1 MKRLII
7 MMSLLLAIFALT
19 AQVITTGSGTNSVT
33 VLSSSASETVLQYQ
47 IGNFEQKPV
56 TIAQKEWFHVTL
68 PKEGITQEKG
78 FPQLPVFNRS
88 IIIDDSSLM
97 KVELFDVKYQDYN
110 VPVAPSKGVLT
121 RDVNPASVPYS
132 FGDAY
137 EKDEFWPRNVAQLSE
152 PYILRDYRGIVVQ
165 TNPFAYNPVTQTLR
179 VYTSFKV
186 RVYSSGT
193 DHVNTITRSRDS
205 ISRDF
210 ISIYENQFLNWDS
223 HRYTPVSDSFGK
235 LLVICHS
242 NFMTTI
248 QPYVNW
254 KIQKGIDTELVEWS
268 TIGTTAAQLQ
278 TYIQNRY
285 NADNS
290 LTFVQIVGDAPQIP
304 TLTSGGGGAD
314 PVFSLVA
321 GSDDYPDIFIGRFS
335 AETTDQVT
343 AQINKV
349 IASERDFTTSDTWL
363 RQAMGIASDEGGSGA
378 DNNESDIQH
387 MNVIRTKL
395 LNYGYTTVDQV
406 YDPGASASTV
416 TTNVN
421 AGRAVINYVGH
432 GADTYWVTTNFSNTN
447 ATNLTNGTK
456 APVIMDV
463 ACVNGNFVSQT
474 CFAEAWQRNANGG
487 SVAIYA
493 STINQSWAS
502 PMRAQDEF
510 TDLLI
515 ANSKTTVGGLY
526 YNSSCNMMDN
536 YGSDGVNM
544 FKTWHIFG
552 DASMLMRTKTP
563 IAMSVTHPATIIMG
577 GTSLTVNTG
586 VANALV
592 AVTYNN
598 TIYGRA
604 VTNSSGTAT
613 ITLSNPPSG
622 IISYTITATAFD
634 RVTYVGTINQ
644 IAASGPYM
652 NVTSVVYADSNNNQ
666 PEYDEAGRFNV
677 TFKNEGSSTAS
688 NVTAT
693 LTTSTAG
700 ITITD
705 NSETITSLAAGAS
718 VTKTQAY
725 SISIANN
732 IANGTVANF
741 TITMTMSGQD
751 PWVYNFTQ
759 TINAPAFEF
768 GDMNITEIS
777 GNGNGVFDPG
787 ETVNVSII
795 LKNTGAAASTNGT
808 ATLSCST
815 SGITI
820 VETSDSFTA
829 ISSNGEKTLT
839 FKVSANSSVSQ
850 GTLAALN
857 FNATAGQYNASVIKE
872 VEIGAPLELV
882 IGTGT
887 SSQTYPLDRYY
898 NYSTHEAI
906 YLASEIGS
914 PATIKSIAYQKA
926 SGADTNPIEAVTVYM
941 KNTTDS
947 SLSGGT
953 YSLTDYTQVYSGNW
967 PNDATSGWMEIDLDN
982 MFLYG
987 GANLSIL
994 VVKDYQYWTSS
1005 FPYWTYTTSS
1015 QNRARQQR
1023 NDSSQPTSLTA
1034 STNLPNLRLKLFPA
1048 AGILL
1053 PPQNLAASPSHRS
1066 VMLDWE
1072 APASGT
1078 PSGYKIYRNN
1088 SALTTVTNLT
1098 YTDTAVSNGTTYNYK
1113 VAALYNGDESDA
1125 SNTVSATPNTFAPTN
1140 LVADGGNGVV
1150 MLSWNATQGREADE
1164 TPELGEKSRAISSYR
1179 IYRDGSAITTVTGT
1193 SYNDTDVTNGVT
1205 YSYYV
1210 TTIYSNPAGESD
1222 PSNTASATP
1231 YQISE
1236 VILGSGTGNTGIT
1249 TACPINVYYQ
1259 SLHGQSVYTKTELN
1273 AAGVSGPIMIT
1284 KIGFNVTGTPAL
1296 AMPNY
1301 IIRMGHTSASNA
1313 SSWIAA
1319 SAISTVWTASSYQ
1332 PSSTGWDMLTLT
1344 TPFEWNGVDNIVVDT
1359 AFGIIGSYNR
1369 SGTVQYT
1376 SVNSGYRYIQSDY
1389 SDQTNIFS
1397 GASISNN
1404 RPNLKLIL
1412 QPVATGPAIA
1422 AEPESVSKTVYE
1434 GSSDTASLAI
1444 RNTGTEVLNWSTPSS
1459 FAAWGSV
1466 SPTSGTIQP
1475 GGSSELTLTL
1485 SAGTLTLGNY
1495 NANLVITSNAE
1506 NHPSLSVPVTMTVKP
1521 EPQPIRFV
1529 AEWEPAKGAVV
1540 AYVGGTGFGLPTS
1553 VLADLSARGKL
1564 YVLVTSTYQNTARN
1578 QLQNGGATM
1587 SNVEFIVRNGVNT
1600 YWTRD
1605 YSAWTVFDAT
1615 GEMALIDFEY
1625 NRPRPYDNAV
1635 PAALASYFNMDFTY
1649 MPLTTTGG
1657 NTMTDGNGKM
1667 MSTTLTQTEN
1677 SSYTLSQIEDLVSEY
1692 LGVNEY
1698 IMYADPLA
1706 NSSIDHIDC
1715 HAKILDVD
1723 KVMVARVPSNHQNY
1737 TALENVANLFA
1748 NKTSSYGTPYK
1759 VYRVDQSSNN
1769 EPYANSFIYNGKIY
1783 VPQWNSTASSYDT
1796 AAIAAYQAAMPG
1808 YTVQG
1813 YYNSSWLS
1821 DDALHCRVNTIHDSQ
1836 LIHLWHQPHTS
1847 AMANSSIVVDVQIT
1861 HHNPLTPASTYVA
1874 YRHGA
1879 TGQWQTV
1886 TLTHVSGKQW
1896 TASIPTPALGQM
1908 LYYYILATDNTSR
1921 SALMPLCGASDPF
1934 ALLINIPSANN
1945 APTIDLPVYFEFDM
1959 NGSLVLDFAQYVHD
1973 EDGDALTL
1981 NYSGNTNVNVAIN
1994 GLTVTFTATEN
2005 WHGTENLTFTVSDG
2019 TDNASDT
2026 VEVRVILNW
2035 LATPGISITYVDAA
2049 NGYVKV
2055 EWNAVPNANFYQ
2067 VWASDNPYDGYSFL
2081 YETTDTHFNDMNL
2094 GLTRRFYKVYA
2105 SDVSMLPAAKN

>member
-1 MKRLII
+1 MKRFFLMTIL
-7 MMSLLLAIFALT
+7 MLSIFVLT

-33 VLSSSASETVLQYQ
+33 VLSSSGSETVLHYQ
-47 IGNFEQKPV
+47 IGKFEQTPV
-56 TIAQKEWFHVTL
+56 DISGQEWFHVTL

-97 KVELFDVKYQDYN
+97 RLEVFDLKYQDYQI
-110 VPVAPSKGVLT
+110 PVAPSKGVLT
-121 RDVNPASVPYS
+121 RDINPSTVLYS
-132 FGDAY
+132 FDETY
-137 EKDEFWPRNVAQLSE
+137 EKDEFWPRDLAQLSQ

-165 TNPFAYNPVTQTLR
+165 TNPFAYNPVSQTLR

-193 DHVNTITRSRDS
+193 DTVNTITRSRDS

-210 ISIYENQFLNWDS
+210 VSIYENQFLNWDS
-223 HRYTPVSDSFGK
+223 HRYTPVDDSFGK

-242 NFMTTI
+242 SFMNAI

-254 KIQKGIDTELVEWS
+254 KIQKGIETELVEWS
-268 TIGTTAAQLQ
+268 SIGSTAAQLQ

-304 TLTSGGGGAD
+304 SLSSGGGGAD
-314 PVFSLVA
+314 PMFSLVR
-321 GSDDYPDIFIGRFS
+321 GNDNYPDIFIGRFS
-335 AETTDQVT
+335 AETTAQVT

-363 RQAMGIASDEGGSGA
+363 RGATGIASNEGGAGA
-378 DNNESDIQH
+378 DNNETDIQH
-387 MNVIRTKL
+387 MNIIRNKL
-395 LNYGYTTVDQV
+395 LNYGYTTVDQI

-416 TTNVN
+416 TSNVN
-421 AGRAVINYVGH
+421 AGRGVINYVGH
-432 GADTYWVTTNFSNTN
+432 GSNTSWGTTGFNNTN
-447 ATNLTNGTK
+447 ASNLSNGTK

-463 ACVNGNFVSQT
+463 ACINGNFVSIT

-487 SVAIYA
+487 SVAMYA
-493 STINQSWAS
+493 SSINQSWAS

-526 YNSSCNMMDN
+526 YNSSCAMMDV
-536 YGSDGVNM
+536 YGTDGVNM

-552 DASMLMRTKTP
+552 DASMLMRTQTP
-563 IAMSVTHPATIIMG
+563 LAMNVTHPATIMMG
-577 GTSLTVNTG
+577 GTSLSVNTG

-598 TIYGRA
+598 IIYGRA
-604 VTNSSGTAT
+604 VTNSAGTAT

-622 IISYTITATAFD
+622 ILSYTITATAFD

-644 IAASGPYM
+644 IAASGPYISVS
-652 NVTSVVYADSNNNQ
+652 NVVYADSNNNQ

-677 TFKNEGSSTAS
+677 TFKNEGTSTAS
-688 NVTAT
+688 NVTAI
-693 LTTSTAG
+693 LSTSTAG
-700 ITITD
+700 ISITD
-705 NSETITSLAAGAS
+705 NSETITSLVAGAS
-718 VTKTQAY
+718 VTRNDAFAFN
-725 SISIANN
+725 IANN
-732 IANGTVANF
+732 VVDGTIAQF
-741 TITMTMSGQD
+741 TITMSAGSETWEHQFVLELNV
-751 PWVYNFTQ
+751 PVL
-759 TINAPAFEF
+759 EF

-777 GNGNGVFDPG
+777 GNGNGIFDPG
-787 ETVNVSII
+787 ETINVSII
-795 LKNTGAAASTNGT
+795 LKNTGDAASQAGT

-815 SGITI
+815 SRITI
-820 VETSDSFTA
+820 VENSDSFTA
-829 ISSNGEKTLT
+829 ISSNGEKTLN
-839 FKVSANSSVSQ
+839 FRVSANSSVPQ

-857 FNATAGQYNASVIKE
+857 FSATAGQYSAAVIKE
-872 VEIGAPLELV
+872 VEIGAPLEVV

-914 PATIKSIAYQKA
+914 PATIKSMAYQKA
-926 SGADTNPIEAVTVYM
+926 SGTDTNPIEAVTVYM

-947 SLSGGT
+947 SLSSGN
-953 YSLTDYTQVYSGNW
+953 YSLSGYTQVYSGNW
-967 PNDATSGWMEIDLDN
+967 PNNATSGWMEIDLDD

-994 VVKDYQYWTSS
+994 VLKDYQYWTSYY
-1005 FPYWTYTTSS
+1005 PNWTYTTSS
-1015 QNRARQQR
+1015 QNRARQNR
-1023 NDSSQPTSLTA
+1023 SDSSQPTSLTA
-1034 STNLPNLRLKLFPA
+1034 TTSLPNLRLKLFPA
-1048 AGILL
+1048 AEILL
-1053 PPQNLAASPSHRS
+1053 PPQNLTAEASHRS
-1066 VMLDWE
+1066 VKLDWE
-1072 APASGT
+1072 APATGT

-1088 SALTTVTNLT
+1088 FALTTVTNLS
-1098 YTDTAVSNGTTYNYK
+1098 YTDTAVTNGSTYSYK
-1113 VAALYNGDESDA
+1113 ITALYDGEESEA
-1125 SNTVSATPNTFAPTN
+1125 SNTVSATPNIYAPTN
-1140 LVADGGNGVV
+1140 LTADGGNGVV

-1179 IYRDGSAITTVTGT
+1179 IYRDGSALTTVTGT
-1193 SYNDTDVTNGVT
+1193 SYNDTDVSNGTT
-1205 YSYYV
+1205 YSYHV

-1222 PSNTASATP
+1222 PSNTATATP
-1231 YQISE
+1231 NQITE
-1236 VILGSGTGNTGIT
+1236 AIIGSGTSSTSAYS
-1249 TACPINVYYQ
+1249 ACPINVYYQ

-1273 AAGVSGPIMIT
+1273 AAGVVGPTMIT
-1284 KIGFNVTGTPAL
+1284 KIGFNVTGTPNN

-1301 IIRMGHTSASNA
+1301 IIRMGHTSAINGET
-1313 SSWIAA
+1313 WIPA
-1319 SAISTVWTASSYQ
+1319 SAVSTVWTASSYQ
-1332 PSSTGWDMLTLT
+1332 PSSTGWNMLTLS

-1359 AFGIIGSYNR
+1359 AFGRIGSY
-1369 SGTVQYT
+1369 SSTGTVQYT
-1376 SVNSGYRYIQSDY
+1376 SMNSGYRYTQSDY
-1389 SDQTNIFS
+1389 SDQTNLFS
-1397 GASISNN
+1397 GGNISNN
-1404 RPNLKLIL
+1404 RPNLKLVL
-1412 QPVATGPAIA
+1412 QPIATGPAIA
-1422 AEPESVSKTVYE
+1422 AEPESISKTVYE

-1444 RNTGTEVLNWSTPSS
+1444 RNTGTEALNWSAPSS

-1475 GGSSELTLTL
+1475 EGSSELTLYL
-1485 SAGTLTLGNY
+1485 NAGALALGNY

-1506 NHPSLSVPVTMTVKP
+1506 NHPNLSVPITMTVKP
-1521 EPQPIRFV
+1521 EPEPIRFV
-1529 AEWEPAKGAVV
+1529 AEWEQAQGAVI
-1540 AYVGGTGFGLPTS
+1540 AYSSGFGLPMS
-1553 VLADLSARGKL
+1553 LISDLSNSGEL
-1564 YVLVTSTYQNTARN
+1564 YVLVTSSTQNTARN
-1578 QLQNGGATM
+1578 QLQSGGVNM
-1587 SNVEFIVRNGVNT
+1587 SNVEFVVRNGVNT

-1605 YSAWTVFDAT
+1605 YAPWTIFDAS
-1615 GEMALIDFEY
+1615 GQMAFVDFNY

-1635 PAALASYFNMDFTY
+1635 PAALASYFGIDYSY

-1667 MSTTLTQTEN
+1667 MSTSLVQSEN
-1677 SSYTLSQIEDLVSEY
+1677 SSYTLTQIEDIVKEY
-1692 LGVNEY
+1692 LGVDEY
-1698 IMYADPLA
+1698 ITYADPLI
-1706 NSSIDHIDC
+1706 NSTIDHIDC

-1737 TALENVANLFA
+1737 NNLESVANLFA
-1748 NKTSSYGTPYK
+1748 NKLSSYGTPYK
-1759 VYRVDQSSNN
+1759 VYRVNQSSNN
-1769 EPYANSFIYNGKIY
+1769 EPYANSFIFNDKIY

-1836 LIHLWHQPHTS
+1836 LVHVWHQPHTS

-1861 HHNPLTPASTYVA
+1861 HHNPLNPANTYVA

-1879 TGQWQTV
+1879 TGQWQYV

-1896 TASIPTPALGQM
+1896 TASIPTPALGQT

-1921 SALMPLCGASDPF
+1921 SALMPLCGANDPF
-1934 ALLINIPSANN
+1934 ALLINIPAANN

-1959 NGSLVLDFAQYVHD
+1959 NGSLVVDFAQHVQD
-1973 EDGDALTL
+1973 EDGDELTL
-1981 NYSGNTNVNVAIN
+1981 SYSGNTNVNVAIN

-2005 WHGTENLTFTVSDG
+2005 WHGTEELTFTVSDG
-2019 TDNASDT
+2019 TDDASDT
-2026 VEVRVILNW
+2026 VEVRVKLNW

-2049 NGYVKV
+2049 NDYVKV

-2081 YETTDTHFNDMNL
+2081 GETTDTHFNDMNL
-2094 GLTRRFYKVYA
+2094 GLARRFYKVYA
-2105 SDVSMLPAAKN
+2105 SDVSMLTAAKN